1 MIKDKMVELTEICAR
16 RNVRTL
22 ALFGS
27 AAKDTF
33 ESNSSDLDF
42 LVTFN
47 STQPSEHAD
56 NFFGLLEGLE
66 ELFGVPIDLVE
77 ASTIKNPYFRDAVE
91 ESMMQIYDAA
101 LSAGI
106 PLWIK
111 GTDSFSSNRRRRNSL
126 CNSKQSSIRNR

>member
-1 MIKDKMVELTEICAR
+1 MIEDEDNSMHVMIKDKISELTKICAR
-16 RNVRTL
+16 RNVRAL

-27 AAKDTF
+27 AAKGSFDAI
-33 ESNSSDLDF
+33 SSDLDF

-56 NFFGLLEGLE
+56 NFFGLLEDLE

-91 ESMMQIYDAA
+91 ESMVNIYDAA
-101 LSAGI
+101 
-106 PLWIK
+106 
-111 GTDSFSSNRRRRNSL
+111 
-126 CNSKQSSIRNR
+126 